1 MNNPF
6 DITKAV
12 DFTDEQI
19 VQYWV
24 DISGKDGFKNLLKP
38 TSVMPMILLGSKG
51 SGKTHLMRY
60 FSYELQ
66 KIKYKNDLKKGFED
80 DKFIGIYVRC
90 SSFNSERFSGKGQS
104 DEIWRNIYAY
114 YWELWLTQISLNIII
129 DLQRNGIIEIT
140 EEKKLVENII
150 GLLNKR
156 PENIP
161 DNLTNLVLFFSNLQK
176 KVDYE
181 VENCIFNSDNKL
193 HIDILISP
201 SKITYQLPQI
211 IKEYISFF
219 KDKIFLYLI
228 DELENISENQQRLI
242 QTLIREKNTACTFR
256 IGARL
261 YGIKTYETLG
271 SGEENKEGSEF
282 EQVVL
287 DDFLRK
293 NKKNYAEFVRQI
305 CEYRLKINGIPLLH
319 DKRIDDYID
328 TFNIDDFVK
337 KIKSKKES
345 HSKSYFYKLRD
356 KLMKHKLSNENID
369 NTISNLSSNDI
380 IVERTNVLL
389 FYRSWKE
396 KSKKLI
402 QSSIE
407 IKESALEYLK
417 NPKDNNPHKKVLD
430 KYKNDII
437 DMLAR
442 EAREDVPYYGFEEFI
457 KMSSGTPRNLLNIL
471 KHSYKWIYFNK
482 AKEAFRDT
490 TIDFEAQTKGIKDT
504 IDWFFEDNRTPVR
517 QDGKPFEC
525 VERIGKFL
533 RDLKYSDA
541 PPECSINIF
550 GLNMEDLSN
559 EARDIFN
566 FLEQYSYIIKTEN
579 DRRDKNSNDKYRTY
593 YINGIIAPY
602 WELSLNKR
610 GIVILS
616 QEEAESIFNLN
627 MSDKFE
633 KILTNKRQK
642 YNAPFPKQYDNS
654 LDLFS

>member
-12 DFTDEQI
+12 DFTDKQI

-66 KIKYKNDLKKGFED
+66 KIKYKDDLKKGFED

-104 DEIWRNIYAY
+104 YEIWRNIYAY

-129 DLQRNGIIEIT
+129 DLQKNGIIEISD
-140 EEKKLVENII
+140 EQILVGKIME
-150 GLLNKR
+150 LLNKR

-161 DNLTNLVLFFSNLQK
+161 DNLTNLVSFFSHLQK
-176 KVDYE
+176 EVDYE
-181 VENCIFNSDNKL
+181 VENCIFNDDNKL

-228 DELENISENQQRLI
+228 DELENIDENQQRLI

-256 IGARL
+256 LGARL
-261 YGIKTYETLG
+261 YGIKTYQTLG

-293 NKKNYAEFVRQI
+293 NDNYNEFIRKI
-305 CEYRLKINGIPLLH
+305 CEHRLNLNGIYFSLP
-319 DKRIDDYID
+319 KRIDSFIEN
-328 TFNIDDFVK
+328 FNIEDFLN
-337 KIKSKKES
+337 KIKSKKETQ
-345 HSKSYFYKLRD
+345 SKSYFYKLKD
-356 KLMKHKLSNENID
+356 KLKRYRYSDENID
-369 NTISNLSSNDI
+369 NIISNLSSDDI
-380 IVERTNVLL
+380 IIERTNVFL
-389 FYRSWKE
+389 FYRSWNKN
-396 KSKKLI
+396 KNLY

-407 IKESALEYLK
+407 IKKSALEYLK
-417 NPKDNNPHKKVLD
+417 NSTDNNPQKKVLD
-430 KYKNDII
+430 KYRKDIV

-442 EAREDVPYYGFEEFI
+442 ETREDVPYYGFEDFV

-471 KHSYKWIYFNK
+471 KHSYKWTYFNK
-482 AKEAFRDT
+482 AKEAFRDVA
-490 TIDFEAQTKGIKDT
+490 IDFDAQTKGIKDT
-504 IDWFFEDNRTPVR
+504 IDWFLEDNRTPVR
-517 QDGKPFEC
+517 QEGKPFEC

-533 RDLKYSDA
+533 RELKYSDI

-550 GLNMEDLSN
+550 GLNLEDLSN

-593 YINGIIAPY
+593 YINGIIAPH

-616 QEEAESIFNLN
+616 REEAESIFNLN
-627 MSDKFE
+627 MLDKFE
-633 KILTNKRQK
+633 KILTAKKQK
-642 YNAPFPKQYDNS
+642 YNAPFSQSDNIPN
-654 LDLFS
+654 LFSQNG